1 MVCKSIY
8 AKLLFFS
15 FRAKEIGDKILGITK
30 KSFLEV
36 EKKICIFAANILY
49 IKIMT
54 TFALNNLWA
63 YIQGLSLTSRDRD
76 WLADKL
82 INANATAKSDVETAK
97 AKRNDSKLSPEIE
110 FLGSL
115 NIVEP
120 SKEVIDNDPKL
131 AEILK

>member
-15 FRAKEIGDKILGITK
+15 FRAKEIGDKILGIAK
-30 KSFLEV
+30 KFLEV
-36 EKKICIFAANILY
+36 EKKICIFATNILY

-54 TFALNNLWA
+54 TFALNNLWT
-63 YIQGLSLTSRDRD
+63 YIQGLSLTSCDRD
-76 WLADKL
+76 WLANKL
-82 INANATAKSDVETAK
+82 INANANAKSENAIAK
-97 AKRNDSKLSPEIE
+97 HKDSILSPEIE

-120 SKEVIDNDPKL
+120 SKEMIDNDPKL

>member
-1 MVCKSIY
+1 
-8 AKLLFFS
+8 
-15 FRAKEIGDKILGITK
+15 
-30 KSFLEV
+30 
-36 EKKICIFAANILY
+36 
-49 IKIMT
+49 MT

-76 WLADKL
+76 WLAEKL

>member
-1 MVCKSIY
+1 MW
-8 AKLLFFS
+8 
-15 FRAKEIGDKILGITK
+15 ITK

-54 TFALNNLWA
+54 TFALNNLWT

-76 WLADKL
+76 WLANKL
-82 INANATAKSDVETAK
+82 INANANAKSENAIAK
-97 AKRNDSKLSPEIE
+97 NKESILSPEIE

-120 SKEVIDNDPKL
+120 SKEMIDNDPKL

>member
-1 MVCKSIY
+1 
-8 AKLLFFS
+8 
-15 FRAKEIGDKILGITK
+15 
-30 KSFLEV
+30 
-36 EKKICIFAANILY
+36 
-49 IKIMT
+49 MT
-54 TFALNNLWA
+54 TFALNNLWT

-76 WLADKL
+76 WLANKL
-82 INANATAKSDVETAK
+82 INANANAKSENAIAK
-97 AKRNDSKLSPEIE
+97 PKDSILSPEIE